1 MCVCVCVTT
10 IGSFG
15 QQARALLSSMRR
27 NESSGEMDMRDS
39 SGASMF
45 KTNRFSH
52 FLARAG
58 KAIGVGLASSYLAY
72 LGYAEKHKLSLGA
85 LW

>member
-1 MCVCVCVTT
+1 
-10 IGSFG
+10 
-15 QQARALLSSMRR
+15 MRR